1 MSFIMRHSIIAVLFL
16 AGTAQAAD
24 PFHKVADDVNPKLVK
39 LFGAGGF
46 RGIANYGTGILISPD
61 GHILTS
67 ATQMLDSAE
76 LVVHLSDGVKMKAT
90 VLVVEPLLDAITN
103 NPGAAGGA
111 LVNLKGQLIG
121 VVGKEIKNSLS
132 ETWMNYAIPLTA
144 SVEVKE
150 GDKTTTIT
158 LPQFVALGM
167 KGLYKPIKRPVVE

>member
-1 MSFIMRHSIIAVLFL
+1 MRSIMRYAIVVLLFSS
-16 AGTAQAAD
+16 AFASAAD

-90 VLVVEPLLDAITN
+90 VLVVEPLLDA
-103 NPGAAGGA
+103 A
-111 LVNLKGQLIG
+111 L
-121 VVGKEIKNSLS
+121 
-132 ETWMNYAIPLTA
+132 
-144 SVEVKE
+144 
-150 GDKTTTIT
+150 
-158 LPQFVALGM
+158 
-167 KGLYKPIKRPVVE
+167 